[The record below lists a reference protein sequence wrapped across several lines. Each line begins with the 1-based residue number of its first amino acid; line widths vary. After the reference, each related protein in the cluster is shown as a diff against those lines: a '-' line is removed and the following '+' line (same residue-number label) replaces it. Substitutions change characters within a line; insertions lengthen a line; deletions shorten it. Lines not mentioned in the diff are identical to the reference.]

1 MDMRDHFEVM
11 GEIDWHMIGP
21 STFRLDGQEMQSNDF
36 LPSHGILRRFVS
48 PLIFFS
54 DLSFSTGSAHLLG
67 RMVART
73 GGTWYS
79 RQ

>member
-1 MDMRDHFEVM
+1 MRDHFEVM

-54 DLSFSTGSAHLLG
+54 DLSFSTGSAHLLA